1 MAGTTRRHSG
11 RHASRAPQL
20 TAVRLMQAKRLGRTE
35 LEVSVVGLGTM
46 FLGMIRN
53 GRPYREA
60 EMDEDVGVAAVH
72 AAVEAGC
79 TLIDTAPLYGYG
91 QAERILGRA
100 FRERP
105 DLRARCL
112 VATKVGYLPK
122 GFDYTYDMTMRCIE
136 GSQERLGL
144 DRLELVCIHDAR
156 GVRMRKVLG
165 RKGALKALRKLQ
177 DEGVVRWVGSATNHP
192 PTNADYVETGEFD
205 AAVLTRSYS
214 LLNLDARERMLP
226 AAERHD
232 VGLVIAMPLERGLLA
247 TGPVQGAVYMGR
259 SFSRA
264 CLDHVA
270 EIQSLCAGHGVRLAA
285 AALQW
290 CVRHPQVTATI
301 PGARTAEEAVAN
313 ARVGATEVPESFWA
327 DLEPLVK
334 HWPQGVDR

>member
-1 MAGTTRRHSG
+1 
-11 RHASRAPQL
+11 
-20 TAVRLMQAKRLGRTE
+20 MQTKRLGRTE

-46 FLGMIRN
+46 FLGMTQN
-53 GRPYREA
+53 GRSYSAA
-60 EMDEDVGVAAVH
+60 EMDEDAGVAAVH

-79 TLIDTAPLYGYG
+79 TLIDTAPLYGNG
-91 QAERILGRA
+91 QAERILERA
-100 FRERP
+100 FRVRP

-112 VATKVGYLPK
+112 VTTKVGYLPAA
-122 GFDYTYDMTMRCIE
+122 FDYTYDMTMRCIE
-136 GSQERLGL
+136 GSQERLGM
-144 DRLELVCIHDAR
+144 DRLELVYIHDAR

-165 RKGALKALRKLQ
+165 RRGALKALRRLQ

-192 PTNADYVETGEFD
+192 PTNADYVQTGEFD
-205 AAVLTRSYS
+205 AAVVSHSYS

-232 VGLVIAMPLERGLLA
+232 VGLVVATPLERGLLA
-247 TGPVQGAVYMGR
+247 TGPLEGAAYEAR
-259 SFSRA
+259 TFSRA

-270 EIQSLCAGHGVRLAA
+270 EIQSLCARHGVPLAA

-290 CVRHPQVTATI
+290 CIRHPQVAATI

-313 ARVGATEVPESFWA
+313 AQAGATQVPESFWA
-327 DLEPLVK
+327 ELEPLVK